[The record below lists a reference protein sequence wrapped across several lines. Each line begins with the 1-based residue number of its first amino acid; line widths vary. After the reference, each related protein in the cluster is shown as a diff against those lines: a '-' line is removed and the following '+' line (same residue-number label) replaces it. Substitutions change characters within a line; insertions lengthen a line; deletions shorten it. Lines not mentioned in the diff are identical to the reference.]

1 MQDFLQM
8 AAKQLGISEQ
18 SAGNAAGGLL
28 NLAKKN
34 LDGGQMS
41 SLLGMLPGAGD
52 WMSKAASLTGGGGGG
67 GAGGAASGMLGKL
80 GGMLGGAMG
89 GKAGDALGLLGA
101 LQGAGLSGDKAG
113 SFVSMFV
120 NFIKSKGGEGIVQ
133 ALMGKLPE
141 LAKLVK

>member
-1 MQDFLQM
+1 MQEFLQI

-28 NLAKKN
+28 NVAKQH

-41 SLLGMLPGAGD
+41 SLMGMLPGAGD
-52 WMSKAASLTGGGGGG
+52 WMSKATSLTGGGGGG
-67 GAGGAASGMLGKL
+67 AGVLGKL
-80 GGMLGGAMG
+80 GGMLGGAVG
-89 GKAGDALGLLGA
+89 GKAGGALGLLSA

-133 ALMGKLPE
+133 TLLGKLPE